1 MVMVVNI
8 VKRIPYRFFFFLV
21 LHNNTFWYYYSFQYQ
36 ILQENVTGIKNG
48 DHNADNDTKC
58 DSEENDSKKEE
69 SDSDQIEEI
78 DLDDD

>member
-1 MVMVVNI
+1 MVVDVVI
-8 VKRIPYRFFFFLV
+8 RIPFRIFL
-21 LHNNTFWYYYSFQYQ
+21 LHNNTFWYYYSFQSQ
-36 ILQENVTGIKNG
+36 LLQENVTGIKNG

-58 DSEENDSKKEE
+58 DFEEVDFEKEE